1 MRLWPCWETVSL
13 HTPFP
18 LVFVVSGYTDME
30 KETREEERR
39 RIESRGKGENCF
51 AKKGD
56 DFFEQRGIFFELL
69 LAMNRELTHG
79 FF

>member
-1 MRLWPCWETVSL
+1 
-13 HTPFP
+13 
-18 LVFVVSGYTDME
+18 ME